1 MPRIATFRLEVAGME
16 VLTFLVTLA
25 EGIVLFLVLFGLTL
39 LVERTSSEESAGRSV
54 SGSARATTAQN

>member
-1 MPRIATFRLEVAGME
+1 MDALTYAITFAM
-16 VLTFLVTLA
+16 
-25 EGIVLFLVLFGLTL
+25 GIVLFLVLLGLTS